1 MKSGFAYHT
10 DAVLTEG
17 PIDPGIVPA
26 IVRRFASHGGAG
38 ADVLFMG
45 HVRADVT
52 EAGTVRGIE
61 YTAHESMARTAFAAV
76 VGEAAAGAEVID
88 LEVRHSLGY
97 VPAGGIS
104 LLIAVA
110 TAHRDE
116 AYRVSRAI
124 IEGIKRNVP
133 VYGREIIDDQKS
145 RWKVNR

>member
-1 MKSGFAYHT
+1 MKSGFAFHA

-17 PIDPGIVPA
+17 PVDPGVVPA
-26 IVRRFASHGGAG
+26 VVRRFAGTGGAG

-61 YTAHESMARTAFAAV
+61 YTAHESMVRAAFAAV
-76 VGEAAAGAEVID
+76 VRDAAAGAEVID

-124 IEGIKRNVP
+124 LEGIKRDVP
-133 VYGREIIDDQKS
+133 IYGREIIDEETS

>member
-1 MKSGFAYHT
+1 MKSGFAFHA

-17 PIDPGIVPA
+17 PVDPGVVPA
-26 IVRRFASHGGAG
+26 VVRRFAGTGGAG

-61 YTAHESMARTAFAAV
+61 YTAHEPMARAAFAAV
-76 VGEAAAGAEVID
+76 VRDAAAGAEVID

-124 IEGIKRNVP
+124 LEGIKRDVP
-133 VYGREIIDDQKS
+133 IYGREIIDEETS

>member
-1 MKSGFAYHT
+1 MKSGFDFRA
-10 DAVLTEG
+10 DAILTEG
-17 PIDPGIVPA
+17 PVDPGIIPA
-26 IVRRFASHGGAG
+26 TVRRFASHGSAG
-38 ADVLFMG
+38 ADVVFMG

-61 YTAHESMARTAFAAV
+61 YTAHESMARTAFATV

-88 LEVRHSLGY
+88 IEVRHSLGY

-124 IEGIKRNVP
+124 LEGIKRDVP
-133 VYGREIIDDQKS
+133 IYGREVIDEQTS